1 MASLGD
7 LVVNLVANS
16 QQFVS
21 GLKIAEGQM
30 SMFASAAT
38 AMAGAA
44 VTSFL
49 QVGSAYDDMAQRTG
63 VAVEALSTLSYAAKL
78 SDTSIES
85 LQGALMKQAKFMGEL
100 RSGSAAA
107 AQTLAELGLSASQML
122 AMSPE
127 QQFLAFADAI
137 AAIPDASQRASA
149 AMGVFGKSAGE
160 LLPLLNEGA
169 DGIAKMQQEAID
181 LGLQMS
187 GDTAE
192 SAAKAADSI
201 DALFAVLKATAVHVG
216 SVFAPILTVAAKVIA
231 TAVSTS
237 REFVT
242 VLSVTAAAIGGA
254 VVALK
259 AVTIVTQAYAKAQAI
274 ATALSGP
281 KGWLVL
287 AAAVAAATYTVA
299 TLNEQFR
306 EQNAELEKVQQNA
319 PGAAEAL
326 AAVAPKQTKQK
337 TAFQAYAEDLAGLQ
351 ANFEK
356 INSESA
362 QGQADAFALQMN
374 KLTHAFETL
383 DKFSETAMTPEQFE
397 TYKQAAID
405 AFTGVADKTKELQ
418 DELSILRGET
428 TAQEQQFAA
437 MAAAGAS
444 NAQLDMLRAMTA
456 EREKLLALQSE
467 EQKRQADIAAETERS
482 RASVEAEVAAI
493 KESIKTPRQKVME
506 RIDRLKELEKQ
517 GSLNLLEAAVAIGQ
531 AQDELKK
538 IDAEGKP
545 TTPTISQEPRF
556 AGAAMRGGAEAFS
569 TILRSMG
576 RKDPNVAATEKQT
589 QQLVAAMENNKPEF
603 AVAETP

>member
-21 GLKIAEGQM
+21 GLKIAEGQLT
-30 SMFASAAT
+30 MFASVAT

-201 DALFAVLKATAVHVG
+201 DALFAVVKATAVQVG
-216 SVFAPILTVAAKVIA
+216 SAFAPALTLLANILSSLIGWSKDY
-231 TAVSTS
+231 
-237 REFVT
+237 
-242 VLSVTAAAIGGA
+242 LSVILQVAGAIGGA
-254 VVALK
+254 VLAMK
-259 AVTIVTQAYAKAQAI
+259 AITFATQAYAKAQAI
-274 ATALSGP
+274 AMALSSPAGF
-281 KGWLVL
+281 VL
-287 AAAVAAATYTVA
+287 LGVAVGSATYAVSQLT
-299 TLNEQFR
+299 EQFR
-306 EQNAELEKVQQNA
+306 QQNAELEKMQQNA
-319 PGAAEAL
+319 PATGDAL
-326 AAVAPKQTKQK
+326 SKVVPKQPKQK

-362 QGQADAFALQMN
+362 QGQADAFALKMN

-383 DKFSETAMTPEQFE
+383 DKFSETAMTSEQFE

-418 DELSILRGET
+418 DELAILRGET

-467 EQKRQADIAAETERS
+467 EQKRQADIAAETEKS

-538 IDAEGKP
+538 IDAEGKQ
-545 TTPTISQEPRF
+545 TTPAISQEPRF

-603 AVAETP
+603 AVAETL

>member
-1 MASLGD
+1 
-7 LVVNLVANS
+7 
-16 QQFVS
+16 
-21 GLKIAEGQM
+21 
-30 SMFASAAT
+30 
-38 AMAGAA
+38 
-44 VTSFL
+44 
-49 QVGSAYDDMAQRTG
+49 
-63 VAVEALSTLSYAAKL
+63 
-78 SDTSIES
+78 
-85 LQGALMKQAKFMGEL
+85 
-100 RSGSAAA
+100 
-107 AQTLAELGLSASQML
+107 
-122 AMSPE
+122 
-127 QQFLAFADAI
+127 
-137 AAIPDASQRASA
+137 
-149 AMGVFGKSAGE
+149 
-160 LLPLLNEGA
+160 
-169 DGIAKMQQEAID
+169 
-181 LGLQMS
+181 
-187 GDTAE
+187 
-192 SAAKAADSI
+192 
-201 DALFAVLKATAVHVG
+201 
-216 SVFAPILTVAAKVIA
+216 
-231 TAVSTS
+231 
-237 REFVT
+237 
-242 VLSVTAAAIGGA
+242 
-254 VVALK
+254 VALK

-299 TLNEQFR
+299 TLNAQFR

-326 AAVAPKQTKQK
+326 AAVVPKQATQK

-362 QGQADAFALQMN
+362 QGQADAFALKIN

-418 DELSILRGET
+418 DELAILRGET

-444 NAQLDMLRAMTA
+444 TAQLDMLRSMTA